1 MPSFGDKNF
10 SKKSDFC
17 PNRVLIMFN
26 IPYLR
31 ITIIIFLCG
40 WNSSQADLPVA
51 KEYQIKSVFL
61 YNFSY
66 FIKWPET
73 VFSSNDAP
81 FHFCILGEDLFKRG
95 IDLAVKHENGLS
107 VLEASTNNGQ
117 VNC

>member
-1 MPSFGDKNF
+1 
-10 SKKSDFC
+10 
-17 PNRVLIMFN
+17 
-26 IPYLR
+26 
-31 ITIIIFLCG
+31 TIIIFLCG